1 MNRHQLDKVDRTL
14 LHILQESGR
23 CKRNEL
29 AEATDLSIPSVS
41 ERLKKLEESGFIR
54 GYRAILDPELMG
66 FGIMAFIVV
75 TVDSSGNYPSFIDH
89 VRRLDEIAECH
100 AITGE
105 GTHMLKVRTKTTSDL
120 ERLLS
125 EIQSWEGVTK
135 TTTRVALSSPK
146 ESTKVPVGDLHK
158 KL

>member
-29 AEATDLSIPSVS
+29 AEATGLSIPSVS

-89 VRRLDEIAECH
+89 VRRMDEIAECH

-146 ESTKVPVGDLHK
+146 ESTKIPVGDRHEK
-158 KL
+158 P